1 MGLIFNKPQKGSYE
15 FNSLSVTEDADGR
28 MRVWAYAP
36 SGCTK
41 NTPVLINYSQA
52 TPFGYMAQLSN
63 LASSTHTQGWCGIP
77 QSTLASGGSGV
88 FQIGG
93 VASQVVW
100 PASASIHAGYAIHMC
115 TSSGLIECAAVATA
129 SVAWRDGS
137 ATGIVGVA
145 LYNAT
150 STNAHDIF
158 LFPLPTRVSLG

>member
-1 MGLIFNKPQKGSYE
+1 MIFNHSTKGAYE

-28 MRVWAYAP
+28 QRVWAYAP

-41 NTPVLINYSQA
+41 KDPVLVNFSVA

-63 LASSTHTQGWCGIP
+63 LASGTNSMGWVGIP
-77 QSTLASGGSGV
+77 ETTLTSGQSGL

-100 PASASIHAGYAIHMC
+100 QASASLHGGYVLEWA
-115 TSSGLIECAAVATA
+115 TSSGLIESGAVATA
-129 SVAWRDGS
+129 STAYKLNS
-137 ATGIVGVA
+137 ATGLCGCA

-150 STNAHDIF
+150 STVAHDIF
-158 LFPLPTRVSLG
+158 LFGQITRAQIA